1 MARKPRNV
9 IAGYPFHLLVRGN
22 NRQLIFA
29 DDEDRRRFRGIVQG
43 ASLTHGVAV
52 HAYVLMGDHFQIV
65 ATPEQP
71 DGLAL
76 LMQAIGRQYVRGF
89 NRRHDRT
96 GTLWEGRFRA
106 SLIQAPPYLLSC
118 QRYLE
123 TGPVR
128 AGLVG
133 RPEQFA
139 WSSHCHHLGLVSDP
153 LISAHT
159 QFWAL
164 GNTPFEREAA
174 YRRLFESPGTDSD
187 AWVAVRIERGHPVAE
202 KEFLDELEARTGRA
216 WHTRSVGRP
225 AKPVAPGVTGSN
237 VVMARGGRI

>member
-9 IAGYPFHLLVRGN
+9 IAGYPF
-22 NRQLIFA
+22 LIFA
-29 DDEDRRRFRGIVQG
+29 DDEDRRRFRVIVQG
-43 ASLTHGVAV
+43 ACLTYGVAV
-52 HAYVLMGDHFQIV
+52 HAYVLMEAHFQIV

-123 TGPVR
+123 AGPVR

-139 WSSHCHHLGLVSDP
+139 WSSHRHHLGLVTDP
-153 LISAHT
+153 LVSTHT

-174 YRRLFESPGTDSD
+174 YRRLFESPGTDRD
-187 AWVAVRIERGHPVAE
+187 AWVAARIERGHPVAG

-216 WHTRSVGRP
+216 WHARSVGRP
-225 AKPVAPGVTGSN
+225 AKPVAPGVTEMVTG
-237 VVMARGGRI
+237 RGGRDLTRPH

>member
-9 IAGYPFHLLVRGN
+9 IAGYPFHPYVRGN

-52 HAYVLMGDHFQIV
+52 HAYVLMGDHFQLV
-65 ATPEQP
+65 ATPERP

-76 LMQAIGRQYVRGF
+76 LMQAVGRQYVRGF

-96 GTLWEGRFRA
+96 GSLWEGRFRA
-106 SLIQAPPYLLSC
+106 SLIQASPYLLSC

-133 RPEQFA
+133 RPEQFV
-139 WSSHCHHLGLVSDP
+139 WSSHRHHLGLVGDP
-153 LISAHT
+153 LVSTHT

-174 YRRLFESPGTDSD
+174 YRRLFEAPGTDRD
-187 AWVAVRIERGHPVAE
+187 AWVAARVEQGHPVAE
-202 KEFLDELEARTGRA
+202 KEFLDELESRTGRD
-216 WHTRSVGRP
+216 WHARPVGRP
-225 AKPVAPGVTGSN
+225 AKRVPVGDRKSGAV
-237 VVMARGGRI
+237 GRVEG